1 MKTVLQE
8 VKPIVEEVFDHL
20 HAHPEISWKE
30 IETTKYLQQLTENE
44 GYEVTTFEDSTGLVV
59 TTGAGE
65 HCVGLRTD
73 IDALWQEVDGVYKA
87 NHSCG
92 HDAHMT
98 LAIGTLLVLKK
109 LGYPKNGD

>member
-59 TTGAGE
+59 TTGAGG
-65 HCVGLRTD
+65 HCVGLRRILT
-73 IDALWQEVDGVYKA
+73 
-87 NHSCG
+87 HSG
-92 HDAHMT
+92 
-98 LAIGTLLVLKK
+98 KK
-109 LGYPKNGD
+109 WMACTRRIIHVGMMRI